1 MHNNIGED
9 IDTRRETIV
18 KWKTKMAVY
27 TDDNIRICNR
37 KVEYIHVPFS
47 TIHDAYIYVI
57 RIANT
62 LRKSVTILS
71 KDINLRNL
79 NSLKFKPRFL
89 NASLRFEKRKK
100 KKIPT
105 HVLRGYIPRFIHSG
119 NERAKLPQRCSR
131 MEGTGPQQTD
141 QDQHRYESFQI
152 KIKRM
157 MRYF

>member
-9 IDTRRETIV
+9 IDTRRGTIV
-18 KWKTKMAVY
+18 KWKIKMAVY
-27 TDDNIRICNR
+27 TDDNTRICKR

-100 KKIPT
+100 KKYLRTFYVDIYPALYT
-105 HVLRGYIPRFIHSG
+105 RETSVLNSRRDVPAWREPARNKQTKTNTDTSRF
-119 NERAKLPQRCSR
+119 R
-131 MEGTGPQQTD
+131 
-141 QDQHRYESFQI
+141 
-152 KIKRM
+152 
-157 MRYF
+157 

>member
-1 MHNNIGED
+1 
-9 IDTRRETIV
+9 
-18 KWKTKMAVY
+18 MAVY
-27 TDDNIRICNR
+27 TDDNTRICKR

-100 KKIPT
+100 KKNTYARSTWIYTPLYT
-105 HVLRGYIPRFIHSG
+105 LGK
-119 NERAKLPQRCSR
+119 RAC
-131 MEGTGPQQTD
+131 
-141 QDQHRYESFQI
+141 
-152 KIKRM
+152 
-157 MRYF
+157 